1 MVFRNH
7 LFQGLPQLMN
17 RALDT
22 YTLRQR
28 TTATNIANVNSP
40 HYRPQN
46 VKFEEYFY
54 GQEMVL
60 KGHQSDNHHIPL
72 GMKDVEDISGE
83 RADRDIPEPEI
94 YFSGETHVNIDK
106 EMSEMAQNQIRFRFA
121 SRMMNRYFTGITQS
135 ITGNVTR

>member
-7 LFQGLPQLMN
+7 LFKGRPQLMN
-17 RALDT
+17 RALDA

-40 HYRPQN
+40 HYRPQR
-46 VKFEEYFY
+46 VKFEEFFY
-54 GQEMVL
+54 DQDVVVKGQ
-60 KGHQSDNHHIPL
+60 KSDNHHIPL
-72 GMKDVEDISGE
+72 GKKEIVDIKGE
-83 RADRDIPEPEI
+83 RMDREIPEPEI

-121 SRMMNRYFTGITQS
+121 SKMMNRYFTGVQSS
-135 ITGNVTR
+135 ITGQTSG